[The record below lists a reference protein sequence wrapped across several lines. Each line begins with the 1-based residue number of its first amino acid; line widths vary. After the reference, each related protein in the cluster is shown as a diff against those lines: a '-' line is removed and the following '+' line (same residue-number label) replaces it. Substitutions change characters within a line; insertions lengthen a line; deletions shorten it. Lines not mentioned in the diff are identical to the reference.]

1 MTQSARENGQ
11 LVTPGE
17 KLGVI
22 EEFVPGE
29 GTFEEQGNIYSNTVG
44 STRLDFLSKTAAV
57 ERTGRKPVVPEDRMI
72 VVGMVTRTQ
81 KSIAQVEISL
91 MGKRRLG
98 IPFTG
103 ILHISSSSPRYE
115 KSMKD
120 VCKTGDIIRAMITN
134 AKSVLPQLT
143 TIDRGLGVIRA
154 SCSRCG
160 QTLVVKDRGLRCDAC
175 GNTEP
180 RKMAEDY
187 GKDLS

>member
-1 MTQSARENGQ
+1 MTQSTKENGQ

-22 EEFVPGE
+22 EEFMPGE

-44 STRLDFLSKTAAV
+44 NTRFDFLNKTAAV
-57 ERTGRKPVVPEDRMI
+57 ERRGHKPVVPEDKTTI
-72 VVGMVTRTQ
+72 VGMVTRTQ
-81 KSIAQVEISL
+81 KSIAQVEISSI
-91 MGKRRLG
+91 GKRRLS
-98 IPFTG
+98 IPFAG

-120 VCKTGDIIRAMITN
+120 VCKTGDIVRAMITN
-134 AKSVLPQLT
+134 AKSVIPQLT
-143 TIDRGLGVIRA
+143 TIGRELGVIKA

-160 QTLVVKDRGLRCDAC
+160 QTLFARDRGLRCDAC
-175 GNTEP
+175 GNVER

-187 GKDLS
+187 GKDLD